1 MVGVKLSHNE
11 MQYITMLQGIVN
23 VTVRDCIIDDEENK
37 VIFVVEEGQAG
48 MAIGK
53 RGSNI
58 NRFKELIAK
67 DAEVIEYS
75 SNPQKFIKN
84 CFLPIKVQD
93 ISIEKRKSG
102 EVALVSVRNID
113 KGRAIGRNGKNIKK
127 VKELVQRQFGNLD
140 VIIKQ

>member
-23 VTVRDCIIDDEENK
+23 VMVRDCIVDDEENK

-48 MAIGK
+48 IAIGR

-75 SNPQKFIKN
+75 SNPKKFIKN
-84 CFLPIKVQD
+84 CFLPIKIQD